1 MKPAE
6 LAVRLESVQVSY
18 QGRAALDIPKLEIH
32 PGEQVVVMGPSGAGK
47 TTLLRLLK
55 GFVPPARGT
64 VEVLGSEKIPIGQT
78 SCRHSDNDDTQSAR
92 PSFCFLVL

>member
-32 PGEQVVVMGPSGAGK
+32 PGEQVVVMGPSGYRTCGEPKAK
-47 TTLLRLLK
+47 CNIMCSQPRLLS
-55 GFVPPARGT
+55 P
-64 VEVLGSEKIPIGQT
+64 L
-78 SCRHSDNDDTQSAR
+78 SD
-92 PSFCFLVL
+92 